1 LISVERGDN
10 DTLYDNT
17 GRAYIDLFS
26 SAGSVYL
33 GHANAVINNRI
44 KSQLDLIANCNTKSS
59 ALECETRKKLSEFL
73 PESLELLS
81 LYSTGMEACEMAMH
95 VARFSTGRMP
105 VIGFERSM
113 HGKSLSCSKLSWS
126 TMDEISVPAIIRLQF
141 SPLATEDSIL
151 QNLSDKLRKSPV
163 GAIIIEPFQG
173 VGGGYSLTNATYN
186 EIYRLC
192 KENGALV
199 IFDEILTGFYRTS
212 TPFYFSRLDFI
223 PDVVIVGKGIG
234 NGFPVSGLLCKKEL
248 LPFNSAFNLGTTF
261 SNNPLAMSAVCA
273 SLAFM
278 QDIEI
283 EKKIAGI
290 EKTLDYY
297 FHGNSNIV
305 RRSQGAM
312 CVLEFDSIDAA
323 ATVETKAIN
332 NGIYL
337 NRSNNLVR
345 LLPAATILMKNLEK
359 SCEFILDAAP

>member
-1 LISVERGDN
+1 MIRVDRGDN

-17 GRAYIDLFS
+17 GKAYIDLFS

-33 GHANAVINNRI
+33 GHANSAINNRI
-44 KSQLDLIANCNTKSS
+44 KAQLDLISNCNTKSS
-59 ALECETRKKLSEFL
+59 SLESETRNSLSYFL

-126 TMDEISVPAIIRLQF
+126 TMDEISIPAITRVQF
-141 SPLATEDSIL
+141 SPMATEDSIL
-151 QNLSDKLRKSPV
+151 QDVSDKLRKNPV
-163 GAIIIEPFQG
+163 AAIVIEPFQG
-173 VGGGYSLTNATYN
+173 VGGGYFLTNATYN

-192 KENGALV
+192 KESGTLV

-223 PDVVIVGKGIG
+223 PDIVIVGKGIG
-234 NGFPVSGLLCKKEL
+234 NGFPVSGVLCKKEL
-248 LPFNSAFNLGTTF
+248 LPINGAFNFGTTF
-261 SNNPLAMSAVCA
+261 SGNPLAMSAVCA

-278 QDIEI
+278 KNIEI

-290 EKTLDYY
+290 EKTLNHY
-297 FHGNSNIV
+297 FNEKSNIAK
-305 RRSQGAM
+305 RSHGAM
-312 CVLEFDSIDAA
+312 CVLEFDSVDIARI
-323 ATVETKAIN
+323 VEEKALD
-332 NGIYL
+332 NGIYI

-345 LLPAATILMKNLEK
+345 LLPAATILMENLEK
-359 SCEFILDAAP
+359 SCEFILDATP